1 MDAPNTL
8 NKMSKYN
15 NTIKAAF
22 LLHFFRG
29 QIISM
34 PYLKIF
40 HRYSYLVTTS
50 VSSTLENLQIYQKIR
65 NSLVE
70 FSYTFNQFFPRYCGY
85 PFHHYRKQTHNL
97 QSDSSKYL
105 LRYIAQ
111 CPVSY
116 CLALLADGTYLFK
129 NGPIVNSTKE
139 FGTAR
144 EVLMKM

>member
-1 MDAPNTL
+1 MQMPPNTL

-34 PYLKIF
+34 PYLKIC

-105 LRYIAQ
+105 LRQ
-111 CPVSY
+111 HTVVSAIVWPCWQMGPTY
-116 CLALLADGTYLFK
+116 SKMALQ
-129 NGPIVNSTKE
+129 
-139 FGTAR
+139 
-144 EVLMKM
+144 

>member
-1 MDAPNTL
+1 MWMPPNTL

-40 HRYSYLVTTS
+40 HSYSYLVTTS

-70 FSYTFNQFFPRYCGY
+70 FSYTFNQFFQDIAG
-85 PFHHYRKQTHNL
+85 THSTTIANKHIIYNL
-97 QSDSSKYL
+97 T
-105 LRYIAQ
+105 A
-111 CPVSY
+111 VS
-116 CLALLADGTYLFK
+116 TYLDSTVSCQLLS
-129 NGPIVNSTKE
+129 GLVGRWDLPIQKWPYSK
-139 FGTAR
+139 FY
-144 EVLMKM
+144 